1 MIGLASAIAAVGC
14 GDTIQDCH
22 TTAQMLG
29 WVVVSC
35 GLLAMSIILWALA
48 VSVEEEEQSER
59 KRRKIKR
66 VAHHTNG
73 WRDAR

>member
-1 MIGLASAIAAVGC
+1 MIGLASAIAAVG
-14 GDTIQDCH
+14 
-22 TTAQMLG
+22 
-29 WVVVSC
+29 C